1 MALGGN
7 FDYLKHAKGAQV
19 ERLRGFVLSPQLSAE
34 EAEALI
40 SFQEKFDLALGFLLG
55 RDDLSLDEIVQ
66 SLGVSPELAL
76 FLQEQVLKV
85 RRGEHDLLSFVSSLN
100 RAELQSSQ
108 LDAGALAQI
117 GNFWTQYRVI
127 QRVDAVGA
135 AWEKRHD
142 KSMLSREALQMLKR
156 QLTTDFSQSQGI
168 VRVMYDN
175 LIPRIERLISALAE

>member
-127 QRVDAVGA
+127 QRVDAVVA
-135 AWEKRHD
+135 DWEKRHD